1 MTRLKKEGD
10 GVVQFNGIT
19 PSLAAESCRSRR
31 ADISAAQKIRG
42 RQPRLRMQVTVHQA
56 TAEQEQRLM
65 EAIDLYLAAWIRRR
79 LIQ

>member
-10 GVVQFNGIT
+10 GVVQSDGIT
-19 PSLAAESCRSRR
+19 PSMAAESCRSRR
-31 ADISAAQKIRG
+31 ADISAQKIQG